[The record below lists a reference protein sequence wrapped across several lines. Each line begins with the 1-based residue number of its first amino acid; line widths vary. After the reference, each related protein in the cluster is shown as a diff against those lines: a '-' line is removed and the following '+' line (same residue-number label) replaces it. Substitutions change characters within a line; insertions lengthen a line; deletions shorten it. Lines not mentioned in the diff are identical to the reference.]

1 MTMWSSSST
10 AAGANTDLPI
20 DMLIKDPI
28 LSPIWKKVQ
37 DRERLSFEDGRL
49 LFASDDIHGLGAMAN
64 WVKEQKTGDRATFV
78 MNRQINPT
86 NICVLSCHF
95 CDYATKSGRPNAYI
109 MSHEEILSK
118 LNDELR
124 EVHIVSG
131 LYRGWTF
138 EEYLDVVR
146 V

>member
-1 MTMWSSSST
+1 MM
-10 AAGANTDLPI
+10 
-20 DMLIKDPI
+20 IKDPSI
-28 LSPIWKKVQ
+28 FPLWKKIQ
-37 DRERLSFEDGRL
+37 NGDRLNLDDGRA
-49 LFASDDIHGLGAMAN
+49 LFASSDVHGLGAMAN

-95 CDYATKSGRPNAYI
+95 CDYATKLNRPNAYI
-109 MSHEEILSK
+109 MSKEDILSK
-118 LNDELR
+118 MNSDLR
-124 EVHIVSG
+124 EVHVVSG